1 MSSMAL
7 MLKATLNGLAHPQNR
22 DLYQFK
28 ETCIL
33 YNGALAITTEDES
46 KQEITQ
52 MKMKEDRF

>member
-1 MSSMAL
+1 MAL